1 MYYEDENLFSVYS
14 VSSELILKIG
24 SPILFHGV
32 KLRESKYEVS
42 IDAELD
48 S

>member
-1 MYYEDENLFSVYS
+1 MYYDSENLFVYS
-14 VSSELILKIG
+14 VSSELILHIN

-32 KLRESKYEVS
+32 QLQKSKYEVS